1 MRSAMRSAFVAAAA
15 ITASL
20 IPMAYVGAAEPEVVS
35 VTGEP
40 VDIQCYLS
48 GRSGEAH
55 ASCARTCVEGGQPVG
70 FVVLEDDGKEHLY
83 LVIGADRKP
92 AKDFMAQHMGQEV
105 TATGT
110 FATKDGMKI
119 LTVTKVEAAED
130 DEDWFPSEGVGSG
143 SIQNQ

>member
-1 MRSAMRSAFVAAAA
+1 MRAACVAIAALA
-15 ITASL
+15 ASL
-20 IPMAYVGAAEPEVVS
+20 TPMVSAGAEDSVEVS

-55 ASCARTCVEGGQPVG
+55 ASCAQTCAENGQPIG
-70 FVVLEDDGKEHLY
+70 FATVDDDGKELLY
-83 LVIGADRKP
+83 LVMGADRKP
-92 AKDFMAQHMGQEV
+92 AKEIMAGHMGKEV

-110 FATKDGMKI
+110 LVTKEGMKI
-119 LTVTKVEAAED
+119 LTVSKVEASTD
-130 DEDWFPSEGVGSG
+130 DEDWFPSEGIGSG

>member
-1 MRSAMRSAFVAAAA
+1 MRVACVA
-15 ITASL
+15 IVALAASL
-20 IPMAYVGAAEPEVVS
+20 VPIVSAGAEDSVEVS

-40 VDIQCYLS
+40 VDIQCYLM

-55 ASCARTCVEGGQPVG
+55 ASCAQTCAEKGQPIG
-70 FVVLEDDGKEHLY
+70 FATIDDDGIEHLY
-83 LVIGADRKP
+83 LVMGAEQKS
-92 AKDFMAQHMGQEV
+92 AKEIMIEHMGKEV

-110 FATKDGMKI
+110 LVTKDGMKI
-119 LTVTKVEAAED
+119 LIVSKVEAAEE